1 MMVDFDQTLSVA
13 RDARVPERREI
24 SNARGRV
31 FNLKGVRS
39 SVPVYS

>member
-13 RDARVPERREI
+13 RDARVPERRDRTP
-24 SNARGRV
+24 AGRV